1 MVEVPASN
9 RPGRSQLILSGA
21 RLAARTA
28 NRFSHL
34 AALALWL
41 LCCNAVLATEQL
53 EETARQPAADTASG
67 QLEGPGKA
75 AIASAHYLA
84 TAAGH
89 EILQQG
95 GNAFDAAV
103 AVSAALAVVEPT
115 SSGLG
120 GGAFWL
126 LHRAA
131 DGFETMVDA
140 REQAPAAAYPDM
152 FLDADGNV
160 NRDLAV
166 NGPLAGA
173 IPGEVAGLEHLAIN
187 YGRLP
192 LATSLQPAIR
202 IAREGFPVDEKYQGM
217 MKWRIPVISKWPAAA
232 EVLLADGEVPPVGHI
247 IRLPDLAW
255 VLEQV
260 AERGAAGFYSG
271 PVAERLVKGVREA
284 GGIWTM
290 QDLAAYVV
298 KEREPIRTAYSGY
311 ELITAPPPSSGGI
324 AIAEILNVLEAYPI
338 NNLPTVQRTHLIVE
352 AMRRAYRDRAI
363 YLGDPDF
370 VEIPVEMLTSQYY
383 ADGLRAS
390 IRPDR
395 ATPSSMLPGNEQIPE
410 GTDTTHF
417 SIIDADGNMVAA
429 TLTVNLPFG
438 SGFMPPGTGLLV
450 NNEMDD
456 FSAKPGVP
464 NAFGLIGFAANEI
477 RPYKRPLSSMSPTFM
492 IGEDRRAV
500 IGTPG
505 GSRIITMV
513 LLGILDFMR
522 GNEPESW
529 VSLPRFH
536 HQYEP
541 DAISVE
547 PDALTAEQIE
557 ALRAM
562 GHEVDVRDS
571 TWGNM
576 HGVMWNLRTGELTAG
591 SDPRGPSGKATVQ

>member
-1 MVEVPASN
+1 VGKVPEADRVGRNLLNIMVCRVC
-9 RPGRSQLILSGA
+9 LC
-21 RLAARTA
+21 
-28 NRFSHL
+28 L
-34 AALALWL
+34 AAL
-41 LCCNAVLATEQL
+41 LASTSL
-53 EETARQPAADTASG
+53 IAAD
-67 QLEGPGKA
+67 GPGKA

-84 TAAGH
+84 TEAGF
-89 EILQQG
+89 EILEQG
-95 GNAFDAAV
+95 GNAFDAAI

-126 LHRAA
+126 LYRAE
-131 DGFETMVDA
+131 DGFETMVDG
-140 REQAPAAAYPDM
+140 REKAPSAANRDM
-152 FLDADGNV
+152 YLDENGNV

-166 NGPLAGA
+166 NGPLAGG
-173 IPGEVAGLEHLAIN
+173 IPGEAAGLEHLATH
-187 YGRLP
+187 YGKLP

-202 IAREGFPVDEKYQGM
+202 LARQGFPVDEKYHGM
-217 MKWRIPVISKWPAAA
+217 MKWRIDTIKRWPAGTQA
-232 EVLLADGEVPPVGHI
+232 LLKDGELPPVGYVI
-247 IRLPDLAW
+247 KLPDLAW
-255 VLEQV
+255 VLEQI
-260 AERGAAGFYSG
+260 AEHGAKGFYTG
-271 PVAERLVKGVREA
+271 EVAERLVNGVRDA

-290 QDLAAYVV
+290 EDLAAYQV
-298 KEREPIRTAYSGY
+298 KEREPIRTEYNGY
-311 ELITAPPPSSGGI
+311 ELVTAPPPSSGGI
-324 AIAEILNVLEAYPI
+324 AIAEMLNILEPWPI
-338 NNLPTVQRTHLIVE
+338 NEMDTVPRTHLIVE

-370 VEIPVEMLTSQYY
+370 VDIPVDMLTSQYY

-390 IRPDR
+390 IRPDK
-395 ATPSSMLPGNEQIPE
+395 ATPSDMLAGNDQIID

-438 SGFMPPGTGLLV
+438 SAFMPPGTGLLV

-464 NAFGLIGFAANEI
+464 NAFGLIGFDANEI
-477 RPYKRPLSSMSPTFM
+477 RPLKRPLSSMSPTFM
-492 IGEDRRAV
+492 LGADKRAV

-513 LLGILDFMR
+513 LLGILDFMK
-522 GNEPESW
+522 GNPPESW

-541 DAISVE
+541 DEISAE
-547 PDALTAEQIE
+547 PGAFTPEQVQALE
-557 ALRAM
+557 AM
-562 GHEVDVRDS
+562 GHTVDVRDS

-576 HGVMWNLRTGELTAG
+576 HGVMWNMKTGLVAAG
-591 SDPRGPSGKATVQ
+591 SDPRGRSGKALVR

>member
-1 MVEVPASN
+1 VKS
-9 RPGRSQLILSGA
+9 
-21 RLAARTA
+21 AARRA
-28 NRFSHL
+28 FVL
-34 AALALWL
+34 LALVWVSL
-41 LCCNAVLATEQL
+41 PLV
-53 EETARQPAADTASG
+53 AADR
-67 QLEGPGKA
+67 PGKA
-75 AIASAHYLA
+75 AIASAHFLA
-84 TAAGH
+84 TEAGH
-89 EILQQG
+89 AILDQG
-95 GNAFDAAV
+95 GNAFDAAI

-115 SSGLG
+115 SSGVG

-126 LHRAA
+126 LHRAE
-131 DGFETMVDA
+131 DGFQVMVDA
-140 REQAPAAAYPDM
+140 REQAPAAAHRDM
-152 FLDADGNV
+152 YLDEDGNV

-173 IPGEVAGLEHLAIN
+173 IPGEVAGLEHLAKH

-192 LATSLQPAIR
+192 LAVSLQPAIR
-202 IAREGFPVDEKYQGM
+202 LAREGFAVDEKYHALM
-217 MKWRIPVISKWPAAA
+217 SWRVDTVRRWPAGAA
-232 EVLLADGEVPPVGHI
+232 ALLADGENPPVGHV

-271 PVAERLVKGVREA
+271 PVAERLVEGVRAA
-284 GGIWTM
+284 GGIWTLE
-290 QDLAAYVV
+290 DLAAYRV
-298 KEREPIRTAYSGY
+298 KERAPIRTLYGDY
-311 ELITAPPPSSGGI
+311 ELVTAPPPSSGGI
-324 AIAEILNVLEAYPI
+324 AIAEILNVLEPYPI
-338 NNLPTVQRTHLIVE
+338 NQLEPVQRTHLIVE

-370 VEIPVEMLTSQYY
+370 VEIPVEMLTSQFY

-395 ATPSSMLPGNEQIPE
+395 ATPSSMLAGNDQIPE

-438 SGFMPPGTGLLV
+438 SAFMPPGTGLLV

-456 FSAKPGVP
+456 FSAKQGVP
-464 NAFGLIGFAANEI
+464 NAFGLIGFEANEI
-477 RPYKRPLSSMSPTFM
+477 QPFKRPLSSMSPTFM
-492 IGEDRRAV
+492 IGADKRAV

-513 LLGILDFMR
+513 LLGILDFMQ
-522 GNEPESW
+522 GNEPTSW

-541 DAISVE
+541 DEISAE
-547 PDALTAEQIE
+547 PDAFTPEQVE
-557 ALRAM
+557 ALRAL
-562 GHEVDVRDS
+562 GHKVEVRDR

-576 HGVMWNLRTGELTAG
+576 HGALWNLETGQVTAG
-591 SDPRGPSGKATVQ
+591 SDPRWPSGRAIVK